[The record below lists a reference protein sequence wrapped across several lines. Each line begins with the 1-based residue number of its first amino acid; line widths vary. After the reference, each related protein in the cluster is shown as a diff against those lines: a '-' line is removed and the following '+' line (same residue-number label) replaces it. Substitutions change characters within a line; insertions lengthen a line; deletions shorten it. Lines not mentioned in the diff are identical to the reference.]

1 LSTQKKNRLKA
12 FGRPKRVAVAGHKL
26 ATRISLWTAK
36 SSGRIFRDYPIKGER
51 LPVIQIGFE
60 FRHPLKGDCQ
70 QKTPI
75 HRKMESFFAGLPQRF
90 QRLPLPYPHPVF
102 LFDVDLQPG
111 THQDQGR

>member
-1 LSTQKKNRLKA
+1 MPDWIR
-12 FGRPKRVAVAGHKL
+12 R
-26 ATRISLWTAK
+26 
-36 SSGRIFRDYPIKGER
+36 
-51 LPVIQIGFE
+51 
-60 FRHPLKGDCQ
+60 RHPLKGDCQ

-90 QRLPLPYPHPVF
+90 QRLPLPDPHPVF